1 MIEPDLTRAAVLID
15 QGRYEL
21 AERELRRHLAAHEDD
36 AVARSLLACCL
47 QNLERNEEAER
58 EARGAVAAAPDLAF
72 THYHLA
78 LVLTHRERPNEA
90 VAAVRQAIR
99 LDPEDADSYAV
110 LSALKAEQ
118 RRWGEAL
125 EAAEAGLA
133 LEPEH
138 LGSANMRAMVLTQ
151 MGRAGEA
158 HEVLDDALAQDPE
171 NDLTHTNRG
180 WTLLRQG
187 KPREALG
194 HFKEALR
201 LDPTSEYARSGIV
214 EALKGKNPLYRPL
227 LRFFLWAGS
236 LPGRTQVFLILGLL
250 FGVRVLRR
258 IATANPALAPFLYP
272 VIWAYTGFVLVTWLS
287 TPLFNLLL
295 RLDPLGRMALSRE
308 EVRASNWLGADL
320 AVVLLALA
328 AWWITG
334 AREALL
340 GAAIAAGL
348 ALPLA
353 GIFHCRRGWPRWAMI
368 AYTAVF
374 AALAGL
380 TVLAHAAARSEE
392 DSAKIFSLG
401 VGITIA
407 GTVLST
413 WIGGGLS
420 MVRPRR

>member
-1 MIEPDLTRAAVLID
+1 MIERDLTRAAVLID

-36 AVARSLLACCL
+36 AVARALLACCL
-47 QNLERNEEAER
+47 QNLEQNDEAER

-78 LVLTHRERPNEA
+78 LVLDHRERPNEA
-90 VAAVRQAIR
+90 VAAIQQAIR

-110 LSALKAEQ
+110 LSALKSQQ
-118 RRWGEAL
+118 RRWQGAL
-125 EAAEAGLA
+125 DAAEEGLA

-138 LGSANMRAMVLTQ
+138 LGCANLRAMALTQ

-158 HEVLDDALAQDPE
+158 HDVLDDALAQDPE

-187 KPREALG
+187 KPREALA
-194 HFKEALR
+194 HFREALR

-214 EALKGKNPLYRPL
+214 EALKGKNPLYRPI

-236 LPGRTQVFLILGLL
+236 LQGRTQVFLILGLF

-258 IATANPALAPFLYP
+258 IAAGSPALAPFIYA
-272 VIWAYTGFVLVTWLS
+272 VIWAYTGFVLVTWLA

-308 EVRASNWLGADL
+308 EARASNWLGADL
-320 AVVLLALA
+320 AVALLALT

-340 GAAIAAGL
+340 IAAIAAGL

-353 GIFHCRRGWPRWAMI
+353 GIFHCSRGWPRWAMI
-368 AYTAVF
+368 AYTVVF
-374 AALAGL
+374 AILAGL
-380 TVLAHAAARSEE
+380 TVLAHATARSEE
-392 DSAKIFSLG
+392 TAAKVFSLG
-401 VGITIA
+401 LGITIA
-407 GTVLST
+407 GTVVST

-420 MVRPRR
+420 LVRPRR